1 MDSVFVNSHP
11 DHGLMGCYLLEQR
24 SARMKGRH
32 RRNLGQKTLIFEG
45 LNSSLA
51 GSIIVGVREMD
62 DLIERPA
69 ALQTIMEGT
78 R

>member
-1 MDSVFVNSHP
+1 
-11 DHGLMGCYLLEQR
+11 
-24 SARMKGRH
+24 MKGRH
-32 RRNLGQKTLIFEG
+32 WRSLGPKTSLLGELNSGLAGSIMAGEEEKTLILEG